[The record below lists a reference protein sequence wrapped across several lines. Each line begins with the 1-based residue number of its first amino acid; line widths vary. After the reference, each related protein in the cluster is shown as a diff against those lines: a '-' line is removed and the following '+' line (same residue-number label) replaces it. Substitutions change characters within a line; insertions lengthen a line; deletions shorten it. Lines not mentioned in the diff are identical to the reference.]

1 VLPTSGELAVEADG
15 IVVGHVRPG
24 DVIGL
29 STVPDAAQVVR
40 LGKTTFYQRAQRK
53 LGLTGT
59 PEAY

>member
-1 VLPTSGELAVEADG
+1 
-15 IVVGHVRPG
+15 VVGHVRPG
-24 DVIGL
+24 DVIDL

-59 PEAY
+59 HEAY